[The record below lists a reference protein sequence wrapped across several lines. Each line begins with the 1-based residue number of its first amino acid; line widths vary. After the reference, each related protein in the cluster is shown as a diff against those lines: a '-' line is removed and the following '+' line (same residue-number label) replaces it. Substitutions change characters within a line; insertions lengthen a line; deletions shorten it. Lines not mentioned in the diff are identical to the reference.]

1 MMIDVTLRVSGI
13 DLDDETTD
21 EILGNHFADL
31 LWQGEGKLMKV
42 MFAVNEHAAPAEVL
56 ERVRA
61 LQAKFPD
68 FHALG
73 TDRDLVS
80 TTEIA
85 SRVGVS
91 REAARKWSKEQDF
104 PAPSSA
110 IGKMH
115 VWLWCDVLVWL
126 DKSRGIEMD
135 ENPPSEAMLVQ
146 IDNCL
151 MGNPDA
157 TSIRWQQVSMPKK
170 EVTAVVRERRTV
182 TPWPETTQSGALR
195 VEVETGL
202 SYLLKVG

>member
-13 DLDDETTD
+13 DFDDENTD
-21 EILGNHFADL
+21 EILGNDFADL

-42 MFAVNEHAAPAEVL
+42 MFTVDEHSAPAEVL

-68 FHALG
+68 FRALG
-73 TDRDLVS
+73 TDRDLVA

-104 PAPSSA
+104 PAPSA
-110 IGKMH
+110 TIGKMH
-115 VWLWCDVLVWL
+115 VWLWCNVLVWL

-157 TSIRWQQVSMPKK
+157 TSIRWQQISMPKK
-170 EVTAVVRERRTV
+170 EVTAIFRERRTV
-182 TPWPETTQSGALR
+182 TPWLEATHAAGLR
-195 VEVETGL
+195 VEVDSAV
-202 SYLLKVG
+202 SYLMKVG